1 MAEQRPPARLSSH
14 PFSGTYARVCRATT
28 TRTRLVSDASN
39 PPQKMR
45 PATACGPSRPVAAA
59 VPTTSSSAGRP
70 LAPPRARRPVAPHQG
85 TGARHVVPHAS
96 TASTEPR
103 PTPAAERAPTD
114 VEYDAVVVGAG
125 VGGLA
130 AATQLAVAGAKVV
143 VLER

>member
-1 MAEQRPPARLSSH
+1 MTAGDFLELPFEQLINAIKSIQ
-14 PFSGTYARVCRATT
+14 TKA
-28 TRTRLVSDASN
+28 
-39 PPQKMR
+39 
-45 PATACGPSRPVAAA
+45 
-59 VPTTSSSAGRP
+59 
-70 LAPPRARRPVAPHQG
+70 RARRPVATHQG
-85 TGARHVVPHAS
+85 TGARHEGPHAS

-125 VGGLA
+125 FGGLA